1 MVGGMKMNRLPIGTF
16 VKDIRDGKI
25 YMMVGYCYGG
35 LAVVP
40 EKGYK
45 GTVYHFDFEH
55 LEVVQ

>member
-1 MVGGMKMNRLPIGTF
+1 MNRLPIGTF